1 MGPADEKPAEQA
13 VERLLR
19 LAERP
24 REDQNPLSVRDGEHA
39 PAVEIAV
46 AERHRRQE
54 CAATG
59 GRGRGRVEK
68 SRQRRRVGAHDVPV
82 RADDLRDRARLAR
95 VGVEDRAL
103 LRGAAIDSADC
114 ARRAWSTELRSASS
128 TRRYTNAPSARSSAA
143 IDDGEGGGEAPADA
157 GSASARPW
165 SAQPVADAAD
175 RLERVRA
182 RTAGR
187 SSRGGS
193 ARRRRRRSSVLSYAM
208 SHAALEQLDAR
219 ERLAR
224 ASHEDL
230 EQRELLRGQLDLGR
244 RRARPGATRDRGAR
258 SPTSSTV
265 GPLGRRRVASSAR
278 RRASSSAN
286 ENGLTR

>member
-1 MGPADEKPAEQA
+1 MAEIALARRRIDSTGRSAAAARRYPPRVARSRPIGPCHEKPAEQA

-103 LRGAAIDSADC
+103 LPVPYRLRRLRPEGLVDGAPERVLDPEVHERPEREEQ
-114 ARRAWSTELRSASS
+114 RRHR
-128 TRRYTNAPSARSSAA
+128 
-143 IDDGEGGGEAPADA
+143 DGEGGGEAPAD
-157 GSASARPW
+157 GDPP
-165 SAQPVADAAD
+165 QH
-175 RLERVRA
+175 VR
-182 RTAGR
+182 GPR
-187 SSRGGS
+187 SR
-193 ARRRRRRSSVLSYAM
+193 
-208 SHAALEQLDAR
+208 
-219 ERLAR
+219 
-224 ASHEDL
+224 
-230 EQRELLRGQLDLGR
+230 
-244 RRARPGATRDRGAR
+244 
-258 SPTSSTV
+258 
-265 GPLGRRRVASSAR
+265 
-278 RRASSSAN
+278 
-286 ENGLTR
+286 